1 MNMGNIKFENP
12 FLLLF
17 LIPTFILGYIIL
29 VKGFVFD
36 GYPLSSFT
44 NKPKKINIVKYLKYL
59 IFLLSIFFLILGSST
74 PLYLS
79 YKIPIEEK
87 GHSFIICLDISSTMK
102 ALDFGTQDRLSK
114 AKEVISEFIKNRQLD
129 FFGIIIFAKYAIPYV
144 PLTSDTLF
152 VQKKLNEIETEMIED
167 GTAIGNAIIM
177 AIQQLQNYKGESKN
191 IILLTDGINN
201 EGYIHPIYAASEAKK
216 YNIKI
221 YPIAIGSTNPVS
233 FPFKDSRGMI
243 YTRKISIPVDYELLS
258 QISQIGGNGENFIAK
273 NFKDL
278 QKIFRSIDKQ
288 KPIVTNIKTYYKYKK
303 LDNILYIFSIIFF
316 VLFLLIQFIILE
328 VQY

>member
-1 MNMGNIKFENP
+1 MGNIKFENP
-12 FLLLF
+12 ILLLL
-17 LIPTFILGYIIL
+17 LIPTFFLGYIIL
-29 VKGFVFD
+29 IKGFVFD
-36 GYPLSSFT
+36 GFPLSSFPK
-44 NKPKKINIVKYLKYL
+44 KPYKINIIKFLKYL
-59 IFLLSIFFLILGSST
+59 TFLLSIFFLILGSAT

-102 ALDFGTQDRLSK
+102 ALDFGSQNRLDK
-114 AKEVISEFIKNRQLD
+114 AKEVINDFIKSRKLD
-129 FFGIIIFAKYAIPYV
+129 FFGIIIFAKFAIPFV
-144 PLTSDTLF
+144 PLTSDSLF
-152 VQKKLNEIETEMIED
+152 VQKKLSEIETEMIED

-201 EGYIHPIYAASEAKK
+201 EGYIHKIYAAGEAKK

-221 YPIAIGSTNPVS
+221 YPIAIGSTNPVP
-233 FPFKDSRGMI
+233 FPFKDSRGMT

-258 QISQIGGNGENFIAK
+258 QLSQVAGNGENFVAK
-273 NFKDL
+273 NSKDL
-278 QKIFRSIDKQ
+278 QKIFKEIDKQ
-288 KPIVTNIKTYYKYKK
+288 KPIVSNIKTYYKYKK
-303 LDNILYIFSIIFF
+303 IDNILYLISLIFF
-316 VLFLLIQFIILE
+316 VIFFLIQIFTLE